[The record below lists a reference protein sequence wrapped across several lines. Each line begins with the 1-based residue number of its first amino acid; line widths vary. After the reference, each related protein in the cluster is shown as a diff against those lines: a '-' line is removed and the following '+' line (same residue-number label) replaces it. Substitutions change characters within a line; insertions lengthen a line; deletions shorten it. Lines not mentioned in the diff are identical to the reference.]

1 MRYEILDVD
10 ALARIGKIEKENKKL
25 ITPTL
30 FPVVHPYYNMIDP
43 SEIKRIGFN
52 SIFTNAYIL
61 YQNQEKREEVLK
73 NGLHQFLNYDGLIA
87 TDSGAFQQ
95 YMYNEDGIE
104 IKPEE
109 IETFQENINSDF
121 PVILDSPVQPGDDFS
136 TAEKKVN
143 LSLKRAKD
151 NISRRNKKTSWIGPI
166 HGSTYLDLLE
176 QSAKNMSQLD
186 FDIFAI
192 GGLVK
197 YFLNY
202 QFKKVLQILV
212 TVKKNVI
219 PNRPLHMFGLGLPQF
234 FSLAVAFGCDLMD
247 SAAYALYAQ
256 ENRYFTL
263 STGTRNLSEL
273 KEFPCECPICSEYS
287 PEDLK
292 AFGGPKK
299 TNLLAKHNLYISYS
313 ELKTIRQAIRD
324 GNLWEL
330 VEKRVRAHPRLIDAL
345 SLLKKNEPFFERFE
359 KVYKNHGRLFSSYE
373 AKFRPILYRYK
384 KRLQN
389 NYTIPKRSKY
399 GLLLPELD
407 IKAKNSP
414 TIKTWLKEI
423 NKNENVPRKAYH
435 ILFYSKFYGLI
446 PLGLTDTFP
455 MGQYESSVY
464 KEFSE
469 LLYKDIVQIIIHFIN
484 KKPNNY
490 LKSGIL
496 IPNSFF
502 NQYNERKPFNRA
514 PVEKIFQKLKS
525 NINIPIIKSDNIK
538 ELIEWF

>member
-10 ALARIGKIEKENKKL
+10 ALARIGKIERANKKL
-25 ITPTL
+25 ITPNL
-30 FPVVHPYYNMIDP
+30 FPVVHPYNNTVEP
-43 SEIKRIGFN
+43 SDIKRIGFN

-61 YQNQEKREEVLK
+61 YQNREKRKDVLK
-73 NGLHQFLNYDGLIA
+73 KGIHQFLNYDGLIA

-95 YMYNEDGIE
+95 YMYHKDGIE

-109 IETFQENINSDF
+109 IETFQEDINSDF
-121 PVILDSPVQPGDDFS
+121 PVILDRPVQPGDNFS

-143 LSLKRAKD
+143 LSLKRAKQ
-151 NISRRNKKTSWIGPI
+151 NIKRRSKSVCWIGPI
-166 HGSTYLDLLE
+166 HGSTHYDLLE

-202 QFKKVLQILV
+202 QFKEILQILL
-212 TVKKNVI
+212 TVKKNAI

-247 SAAYALYAQ
+247 SAAYALYAK

-263 STGTRNLSEL
+263 TTGTRELSEL
-273 KEFPCECPICSEYS
+273 KEFPCDCPICSEYS
-287 PEDLK
+287 PMDLK
-292 AFGGPKK
+292 KFGATKK
-299 TNLLAKHNLYISYS
+299 TNLLARHNLYVSYS

-330 VEKRVRAHPRLIDAL
+330 VEERVRTHPRLLDAL
-345 SLLKKNEPFFERFE
+345 SLLKKNESFFERFE
-359 KVYKNHGRLFSSYE
+359 KIYKNHGRLFSSSE
-373 AKFRPILYRYK
+373 SKFRPILYRYK
-384 KRLQN
+384 RRLQN
-389 NYTIPKRSKY
+389 NYNIPKRGKFV
-399 GLLLPELD
+399 LLLPELD
-407 IKAKNSP
+407 IKPRNSP
-414 TIKTWLKEI
+414 TIKTWLKKI
-423 NKNENVPRKAYH
+423 NRNDKIPRKAIH
-435 ILFYSKFYGLI
+435 VLFYSKFFGLI

-455 MGQYESSVY
+455 MGQHESSVF

-469 LLYKDIVQIIIHFIN
+469 LLYKDSVQNIMHFIN

-490 LKSGIL
+490 VKCGFL

-502 NQYNERKPFNRA
+502 NQYNERNLYDKA

-525 NINIPIIKSDNIK
+525 NINIPIIKADNIK